1 MMPVFAN
8 DSNLSCQYDGETILY
23 DELGSSVP
31 RKVPG
36 LLYADYVEA
45 AWRVCGSD
53 LADG

>member
-1 MMPVFAN
+1 M
-8 DSNLSCQYDGETILY
+8 ILY
-23 DELGSSVP
+23 DELGSIP

-36 LLYADYVEA
+36 LLNADDVEA